1 MARREEAKEM
11 WPAWVKV
18 ERAKWGRSE
27 AVSCNKRQFGMPVAG
42 WEDPFPHNQTLQPHH
57 FPVPFWSLFLPF
69 HTMPYL
75 SRVDLG
81 VWPWNASISV
91 AYQTDHMTY
100 GASCAK
106 NSQPLFCIRLA
117 IWILIQVSLP
127 PQPPPPYP
135 KLSHLVI
142 FTQMENTKEWTPMN
156 WYYDYAS
163 FASWLQ
169 EGGMGGV
176 GQNHMVWWIAFPRVA
191 VNRHNCFVMGL
202 KVKYTKWESLV
213 VNSDFLRV

>member
-127 PQPPPPYP
+127 PTPPTLSQTVPPRNLHSNGKYEGMDANELILRLRKFCLMTARRRNGGGRSKPHGLMNCISSRGSQP
-135 KLSHLVI
+135 
-142 FTQMENTKEWTPMN
+142 
-156 WYYDYAS
+156 A
-163 FASWLQ
+163 
-169 EGGMGGV
+169 
-176 GQNHMVWWIAFPRVA
+176 
-191 VNRHNCFVMGL
+191 
-202 KVKYTKWESLV
+202 
-213 VNSDFLRV
+213 